1 MLSTTRSVWKDLL
14 FSLALLRRPETCA
27 DGGTA
32 FLRAILC
39 EMARREGQACSFEY
53 RMKDRDGMCIIHRDF
68 TNSLGRA
75 GLALLLRGGDDAAVG
90 VVS

>member
-1 MLSTTRSVWKDLL
+1 
-14 FSLALLRRPETCA
+14 
-27 DGGTA
+27 
-32 FLRAILC
+32 
-39 EMARREGQACSFEY
+39 MARREGQACSFEY